1 MVPALVMAAI
11 GLVLAVL
18 GVGVVRD
25 GLLPIRDALI
35 LRRRGVRVTG
45 DLMRYEH
52 LPVLRCGRY
61 RGSEVPVY
69 RFPLADGGVWEA
81 RSITAVRATVRGS
94 GTRVEVV
101 YDPENPDRV
110 TGPVRRRGHVG
121 TAFVLLLGAAA
132 LGLFVLLWTRALTH
146 AA

>member
-18 GVGVVRD
+18 GFGVLRD

-52 LPVLRCGRY
+52 LPVLRRGRY

-69 RFPLADGGVWEA
+69 RFPLTDGGFWEA

-101 YDPENPDRV
+101 YDPEDPDRV
-110 TGPVRRRGHVG
+110 TGPIRHRGHVG
-121 TAFVLLLGAAA
+121 TAFVLLLGLVA
-132 LGLFVLLWTRALTH
+132 LGLFVFLWTTALTH
-146 AA
+146 VA